1 LRHSRFAPVWCQ
13 RSPQA
18 RALVSTHPQRS
29 GRTAL
34 QAASGASPARA
45 RRPLTQFTSGSSAC
59 GEHEACRLAAL
70 KRKSGEESQS
80 GLGAIGATIDR
91 GASSGKYAA
100 LPGFEPMTQEQ
111 T

>member
-1 LRHSRFAPVWCQ
+1 VPEVAPGTGPCQ
-13 RSPQA
+13 HAPA
-18 RALVSTHPQRS
+18 AFWPHGTA
-29 GRTAL
+29 GRKRGVPGEGETA
-34 QAASGASPARA
+34 
-45 RRPLTQFTSGSSAC
+45 LTQFTIGSSAC